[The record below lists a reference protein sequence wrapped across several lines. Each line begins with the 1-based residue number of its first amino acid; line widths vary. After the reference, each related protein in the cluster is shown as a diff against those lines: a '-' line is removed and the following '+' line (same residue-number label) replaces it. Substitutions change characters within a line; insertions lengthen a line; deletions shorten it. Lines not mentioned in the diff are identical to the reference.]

1 MWSGWSH
8 VNSLGD
14 VRFRGRDGN
23 TWRKAGGI
31 LQSRWHWDSGGS
43 PWCCWQVKTF
53 IHINMPWAKKN
64 KLWFQIQG
72 PNPHT
77 GLEPLKHRH
86 WCAAGGY
93 MRSRRSK
100 WVLWTL
106 AACGNQFVL
115 NTRHLASCHISRFSV
130 SAHFPLMMSS
140 GKCKKNIRAGKSG
153 RMIILSWLLKIFRK
167 HLPSSAQCSLC
178 RIHHDQPSIAARSY
192 KGAESWP
199 H

>member
-1 MWSGWSH
+1 MGTPGGRQVESSRAGDTEIQEEA
-8 VNSLGD
+8 LGAA
-14 VRFRGRDGN
+14 GR
-23 TWRKAGGI
+23 WRHSYI
-31 LQSRWHWDSGGS
+31 LTCHGQ
-43 PWCCWQVKTF
+43 
-53 IHINMPWAKKN
+53 KN

-93 MRSRRSK
+93 VRSRRSK

-140 GKCKKNIRAGKSG
+140 GKCKKNIRAGKSR

>member
-1 MWSGWSH
+1 MWGLGAGMGTPGGRQVASSRAGDTEIQEEALGAAGRWRHSYILTCH
-8 VNSLGD
+8 GQKKQAMVSNS
-14 VRFRGRDGN
+14 RSKSTHR
-23 TWRKAGGI
+23 AGASKV
-31 LQSRWHWDSGGS
+31 QD
-43 PWCCWQVKTF
+43 
-53 IHINMPWAKKN
+53 
-64 KLWFQIQG
+64 
-72 PNPHT
+72 
-77 GLEPLKHRH
+77 

-140 GKCKKNIRAGKSG
+140 GKCKKNIRAGKLG